1 VNEFRVTLGLFLLL
15 LLSDTASA
23 HDGGFGHS
31 RRTIHVVAA
40 ANELRLE
47 YRVLQNRD
55 EALVEL
61 IRMDTNG
68 DGQVSAEEKDRYFM
82 ARGKQLASTLVVRT
96 TTGETVP
103 VKFVRY
109 ELSHALGQTYH
120 FLLPTTAREV
130 LLDDRVF
137 PHKPGLVQVRH
148 GPGLKVEQA
157 RPTNLAH
164 AERVQ
169 LRITRVT
176 P

>member
-1 VNEFRVTLGLFLLL
+1 MAAL
-15 LLSDTASA
+15 AAA

-31 RRTIHVVAA
+31 RRTIHVTAA

-61 IRMDTNG
+61 VRMDADG
-68 DGQVSAEEKDRYFM
+68 DGKVSDEEKERYFT
-82 ARGKQLASTLVVRT
+82 ARGKQLAGGLVVRT
-96 TTGETVP
+96 STGETVP
-103 VKFVRY
+103 VKFVRC
-109 ELSHALGQTYH
+109 ELSHSLGQTYH
-120 FLLPTTAREV
+120 FLLPTAAHEV

-157 RPTNLAH
+157 RPANLSH